1 MENFKDMFEAIAA
14 LYERKIN
21 AQIKTIITAN
31 MRVPDEYQSPKVDEL
46 IADLAVARAQ
56 MPRITFNSN
65 NPFFKSQYT
74 DLDGIVS
81 RVTPALSEHG
91 LILDHFTEITP
102 EGKTIL
108 HTRLW
113 HKSGQW
119 IETRAR
125 IMPAKDDIQ
134 SYGSA
139 MSYQKRF
146 NVMNILGVT
155 CGQDEHDDDG
165 EIAMAAVRNMQTKG
179 TALNRKYNPKETGT
193 TITPEQLEELQ
204 YELQQY
210 PDIAEQILS
219 AFKIQDLADLPKSK
233 YQLSIDRIREIKKVR
248 DGD

>member
-1 MENFKDMFEAIAA
+1 MENFKDMFEAITA
-14 LYERKIN
+14 LYERKITS
-21 AQIKTIITAN
+21 QITKLINDKVSA
-31 MRVPDEYQSPKVDEL
+31 PDQYQSDMVNEL
-46 IADLAVARAQ
+46 IADLAQARAE

-65 NPFFKSQYT
+65 NPFYKSQYT
-74 DLDGIVS
+74 DLDGIIVQ
-81 RVTPALSEHG
+81 VTPALSKYG
-91 LILDHFTEITP
+91 LILDHFTRITE

-146 NVMNILGVT
+146 NVMNLLGVT
-155 CGQDEHDDDG
+155 CGEDEYDDDG
-165 EIAMAAVRNMQTKG
+165 EKDMAPVRNMQTKG
-179 TALNRKYNPKETGT
+179 TALNRKYNPKETGE
-193 TITPEQLEELQ
+193 TITPEQLEEIQ

-210 PDIAEQILS
+210 PDIAEQILN

-233 YQLSIDRIREIKKVR
+233 YQLSINRIREIKKVR
-248 DGD
+248 NGD